1 MKRKAIIL
9 LIVAIITTVPFF
21 LNHNDLT
28 KTTDLDKLIKDV
40 ETKTEKMLS
49 KYKIPGAAISVLEDG
64 QVTWIGT
71 FGYADLDDNR
81 KVDQNTVFQVASISK
96 SVTALGVMKLVEDG
110 LINLDD
116 PIENYITSW
125 QLPESEY
132 DQKAITVRGLLSHT
146 SGLSVGGGYPGYEP
160 NTQLPTLEQSLSGIG
175 GGSKPV
181 ELEYEPGARYS
192 YSGGGYNLLQLMIE
206 EVTGEDFHLY
216 LNEAVLAP
224 LGMEN
229 SSFQWDDHLQDKTAK
244 AYDVQ
249 LQLLP
254 NYLFIEKAAAGLYT
268 TIEDMNKFV
277 IAEINSFHGS
287 EILEANT
294 AQEMFTPILEVR
306 GLESFINDETAL
318 GHFIN
323 HVNNRII
330 VTHDGANNGWRAH
343 FSMEPQS
350 GNGII
355 VLTNGNNG
363 HYLLNELVSAWHY
376 TNFGI
381 ERQFDQLS
389 HTVKATVYA
398 LSLLILCWSL
408 SVIVNLFSAF
418 INKELLVTKYSN
430 KKVLLSKVIVSII
443 LVSVAFLLS
452 KIVLPILG
460 FIDPFI
466 VILLAT
472 SVFTRIILAVVQL
485 FIKKSDRLKRE
496 RVKNVKM

>member
-1 MKRKAIIL
+1 MKRKAIIS
-9 LIVAIITTVPFF
+9 LILAIITIIPFF
-21 LNHNDLT
+21 MNHNDLT

-40 ETKTEKMLS
+40 ESNTEKMLS

-64 QVTWIGT
+64 QVIWMGT
-71 FGYADLDDNR
+71 FGYADIDANR

-110 LINLDD
+110 LIHLDD

-125 QLPESEY
+125 QLPKSEY
-132 DQKAITVRGLLSHT
+132 DQKAITARGLLSHT
-146 SGLSVGGGYPGYEP
+146 SGLSVGGGYPGYKP
-160 NTQLPTLEQSLSGIG
+160 NAQLPTLEQSLSGIG

-181 ELEYEPGARYS
+181 ELEKEPGARYS
-192 YSGGGYNLLQLMIE
+192 YSGGGYSLLQLMIE
-206 EVTGEDFHLY
+206 EITGVDFHIY
-216 LNEAVLAP
+216 LNEVVLEP

-229 SSFQWDDHLQDKTAK
+229 SSFLWDDDLQEKTAK
-244 AYDVQ
+244 AYDGK

-254 NYLFIEKAAAGLYT
+254 NYIFIEKAAAGLYT

-277 IAEINSFHGS
+277 IAEINSFHKS

-294 AQEMFTPILEVR
+294 VQEMFTPILEV
-306 GLESFINDETAL
+306 GGFQSFINDKTAL

-323 HVNNRII
+323 HVNKRII
-330 VTHDGANNGWRAH
+330 VTHDGSNNGWKAH
-343 FSMEPQS
+343 FSMEPQTR
-350 GNGII
+350 NGII

-363 HYLLNELVSAWHY
+363 TYLLNELVSAWHY
-376 TNFGI
+376 TNFGV

-389 HTVKATVYA
+389 HTVKATVYV

-408 SVIVNLFSAF
+408 SVIVNLVSRL
-418 INKELLVTKYSN
+418 INKELIVTKDSK
-430 KKVLLSKVIVSII
+430 KKVFLSIVIVSIV

-452 KIVLPILG
+452 KIFAPIIG

-466 VILLAT
+466 AILVVT
-472 SVFTRIILAVVQL
+472 SVFTSKDAGTGPL
-485 FIKKSDRLKRE
+485 S
-496 RVKNVKM
+496 